1 MDNGYITNEF
11 IRLTPR
17 GPYVAGTR
25 ITIYQLME
33 HLKDGWIPRHVAN
46 WFRLTPEQMDGVMAF
61 INANEAVLEEKYA
74 EVLRRAEEERIYWTE
89 RNKDRD
95 KLPGNPPANH
105 NIAIARARLAA
116 IKAERERCK
125 SS

>member
-1 MDNGYITNEF
+1 MNNDNHNNEV
-11 IRLTPR
+11 IKVTGR
-17 GPYVAGTR
+17 GPCVAGTR
-25 ITIYQLME
+25 LTIYVLME
-33 HLKDGWIPRHVAN
+33 YLKDGWLPKHVAN
-46 WFRLTPEQMDGVMAF
+46 WFRLTPEQMDGVMAY
-61 INANEAVLEEKYA
+61 IKANEEQLEKDYA
-74 EVLRRAEEERIYWTE
+74 EVLRLAEEDRLYWTE